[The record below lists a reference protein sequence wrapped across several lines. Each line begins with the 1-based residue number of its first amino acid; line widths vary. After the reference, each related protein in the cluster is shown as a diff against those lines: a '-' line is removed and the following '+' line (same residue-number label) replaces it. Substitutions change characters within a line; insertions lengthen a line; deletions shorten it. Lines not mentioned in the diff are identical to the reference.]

1 MHFRNNQDFQKLF
14 EQMSPLVMDLFPE
27 QEFDH
32 PMFRRGCRSPNRK
45 NGACSDKKADTYQ
58 IRVPMKIYDPS
69 QVKISVNDKA
79 LMTISATNETE
90 RETDRNG
97 MRKSIN
103 ILEETIQLP
112 DYLLS
117 DLDAVAA
124 ESEKSGEKETDDKMQ
139 TSTSKNSSETKK
151 KLISKVTTK
160 FERGFLIITVP
171 NKPEEKK
178 PEEKKEKKRS
188 DNGPVDIEIEFV

>member
-1 MHFRNNQDFQKLF
+1 MHFQNNQEFQKLL
-14 EQMSPLVMDLFPE
+14 EQMGPLVMELFPN
-27 QEFDH
+27 QEFGH

-45 NGACSDKKADTYQ
+45 NCSTDKKSAETYQ
-58 IRVPMKIYDPS
+58 IRVPLKIYDPS

-117 DLDAVAA
+117 DLDAVEKAA
-124 ESEKSGEKETDDKMQ
+124 EKDHDEEMQ
-139 TSTSKNSSETKK
+139 TSTSKDSAAPKK

-160 FERGFLIITVP
+160 FEKGFLIITVP

-178 PEEKKEKKRS
+178 PEEEERKEKKRVDS
-188 DNGPVDIEIEFV
+188 GPVDIEIEFV

>member
-1 MHFRNNQDFQKLF
+1 
-14 EQMSPLVMDLFPE
+14 
-27 QEFDH
+27 
-32 PMFRRGCRSPNRK
+32 MFRRGCRSPNRK
-45 NGACSDKKADTYQ
+45 NASCSDKKADTYQ
-58 IRVPMKIYDPS
+58 IRVPLKLYDPS
-69 QVKISVNDKA
+69 QVKISVNDRA
-79 LMTISATNETE
+79 LMTISATSEIE
-90 RETDRNG
+90 KETDRNG

-117 DLDAVAA
+117 DLDAVADNVP
-124 ESEKSGEKETDDKMQ
+124 ENKENENDDNMQ

-171 NKPEEKK
+171 NQPEEKK
-178 PEEKKEKKRS
+178 PKEKKEKKRT
-188 DNGPVDIEIEFV
+188 DNGPVDIEIEFVKKCKAKQYDENCPENCTKNCVSLRPFFL

>member
-1 MHFRNNQDFQKLF
+1 M
-14 EQMSPLVMDLFPE
+14 
-27 QEFDH
+27 
-32 PMFRRGCRSPNRK
+32 GT
-45 NGACSDKKADTYQ
+45 DKKSAETYQ
-58 IRVPMKIYDPS
+58 IRVPLKIYDPS

-79 LMTISATNETE
+79 LMTISATSETE

-97 MRKSIN
+97 MRKSIS

-117 DLDAVAA
+117 DLDAVADKVP
-124 ESEKSGEKETDDKMQ
+124 EEKENEKDDNMQ

-151 KLISKVTTK
+151 KLISKVSTK

-171 NKPEEKK
+171 NQPEEKK

>member
-1 MHFRNNQDFQKLF
+1 
-14 EQMSPLVMDLFPE
+14 MDLFPE
-27 QEFDH
+27 QEYGH

-45 NGACSDKKADTYQ
+45 NGNNCSDNNKNQKSENSYQ
-58 IRVPMKIYDPS
+58 IRVPLKIYDPS

-79 LMTISATNETE
+79 LMTISATSEFEKETE
-90 RETDRNG
+90 RNG
-97 MRKSIN
+97 MRKSIH

-117 DLDAVAA
+117 DLAACENANAAA
-124 ESEKSGEKETDDKMQ
+124 EKSEEKENDDNMQ
-139 TSTSKNSSETKK
+139 TSTSKNSGETKK

-160 FERGFLIITVP
+160 FEKGFLIITVP
-171 NKPEEKK
+171 NQPEEKK

-188 DNGPVDIEIEFV
+188 NSGPVDIEIEFV